1 MLTENRE
8 GTVNAESRQARLFK
22 ELKQALEGTDLKA
35 WGKESAGRLPDI
47 GKRRLKN
54 LGELITDIADA
65 AGQELRGAMVAW
77 QQGRFGSHLEQR
89 TAAGIDSTIDLGQ
102 RAWRT
107 VGTIGR
113 ALIDDPKQNA
123 PGVLALSLGFLA
135 GSGGVDGNGG
145 IPDTDIA
152 MFGIGDHRSLFT
164 HSIIAG
170 IVVEG
175 AILAVADLAGIVCD
189 KLPPG
194 QRDPFWDRLSA
205 TKDQIAL
212 KLSAGASAGIAYH
225 LAVDATLQEAPYKDL
240 PISMPMEA
248 HQLLFAANA
257 AAEGVNAFKRGET
270 TGKRVAGKAADGMKA
285 LGAGFK
291 ALINP
296 R

>member
-1 MLTENRE
+1 M
-8 GTVNAESRQARLFK
+8 NAEKRQARLFY
-22 ELKQALEGTDLKA
+22 ELKLAMSCTTPADLTA
-35 WGKESAGRLPDI
+35 WGKTSAGRLPAI

-54 LGELITDIADA
+54 LGNLVTSIADA
-65 AGQELRGAMVAW
+65 AGRELRGAMVAW
-77 QQGRFGSHLEQR
+77 QQGRFGSHFGQR
-89 TAAGIDSTIDLGQ
+89 VAAGIDSTIDLGQ

-107 VGTIGR
+107 VGTVGR
-113 ALIDDPKQNA
+113 ALIDDPQKNA

-152 MFGIGDHRSLFT
+152 MFGIGDHRSLIT

-205 TKDQIAL
+205 TKDQLAL
-212 KLSAGASAGIAYH
+212 QLSVGASAGIAYH
-225 LAVDATLQEAPYKDL
+225 LAVDATLQPAAYKDL

-257 AAEGVNAFKRGET
+257 AAEGVDVFKRGET
-270 TGKRVAGKAADGMKA
+270 TGEKLVGKAVDGIKA
-285 LGAGFK
+285 LKGLKELFS
-291 ALINP
+291 P